1 MSYVALG
8 VDPGL
13 AWCGLAAVDA
23 DTGELVFAGVHATKR
38 DRTRRGDAAARLLD
52 VERWLRTR
60 VAELSLAYQI
70 VAVGVEWPLVAG
82 RAAGAARANSATGGH
97 QVALAAGAVHSLLS
111 GWWDHVAAPI
121 PSQWRAW
128 YCGGRRNGS
137 GRAPA
142 LIEERYAIASRVGKT
157 RAPHACDAVGVA
169 LYAAAI
175 AARR

>member
-1 MSYVALG
+1 MTAIAIG

-23 DTGELVFAGVHATKR
+23 DTGALVFAGVHSTKR
-38 DRTRRGDAAARLLD
+38 DRTRRGDAAARLTDLQ
-52 VERWLRTR
+52 RWLRDR
-60 VAELSLAYQI
+60 VSSLSIAHQV
-70 VAVGVEWPLVAG
+70 VAAGVEWPLVAG

-111 GWWDHVAAPI
+111 GWWDHVATPI

-128 YCGGRRNGS
+128 YCGGQRCGS

-142 LIEERYAIASRVGKT
+142 LIEERYALASRVGKT